1 MTILD
6 TDIIVVL
13 LKDTPDAI
21 QKITSIEEKGEPI
34 STTIVTVYELLKGAY
49 LSLWCEENLGKV
61 TDAISNMQILDLTFN
76 ACEEAAKIYKEL
88 KNKGTMVGEFDML
101 IAAITRANNE
111 ELVTRDEHF
120 KLLVPESAL
129 GQNYFGLILIA

>member
-6 TDIIVVL
+6 TDIIVAL
-13 LKDTPDAI
+13 LKGTPGAI
-21 QKITSIEEKGEPI
+21 QKITSIEEKGETI

-49 LSLWCEENLGKV
+49 LSRRCEENLAKV
-61 TDAISNMQILDLTFN
+61 TDSISNMQILDLTFN
-76 ACEEAAKIYKEL
+76 ACQEAAKIYKEL
-88 KNKGTMVGEFDML
+88 KNKGTIVGEFDIL

-120 KLLVPESAL
+120 ELLIPESNL
-129 GQNYFGLILIA
+129 QKW

>member
-6 TDIIVVL
+6 TDLIVAL
-13 LKDTPDAI
+13 LKGTPDAI

-49 LSLWCEENLGKV
+49 LSRRCEENLAKV
-61 TDAISNMQILDLTFN
+61 TDSISNMQILDLTFN
-76 ACEEAAKIYKEL
+76 ACREAAKIYREL
-88 KNKGTMVGEFDML
+88 KNKGSMVGEFDIL

-120 KLLVPESAL
+120 ELLIPESKL
-129 GQNYFGLILIA
+129 QKW

>member
-6 TDIIVVL
+6 TDIIVAL
-13 LKDTPDAI
+13 LKGTPKAV
-21 QKITSIEEKGEPI
+21 QKITSIEKTGEPI

-49 LSLWCEENLGKV
+49 LSCRCEENLAKV
-61 TDAISNMQILDLTFN
+61 TDVISNVQILDLTFN

-88 KNKGTMVGEFDML
+88 KNKGTMVGEFDIL

-111 ELVTRDEHF
+111 ELITRDEHF
-120 KLLVPESAL
+120 EFLVEESKL
-129 GQNYFGLILIA
+129 QKW

>member
-88 KNKGTMVGEFDML
+88 KNNGTMVGEFDIL

-111 ELVTRDEHF
+111 NLVTRDENF
-120 KLLVPESAL
+120 ELLIPESKL
-129 GQNYFGLILIA
+129 QKW

>member
-6 TDIIVVL
+6 TDIIVAL
-13 LKDTPDAI
+13 LKGTPEAI
-21 QKITSIEEKGEPI
+21 QKITLIEEKGETV

-49 LSLWCEENLGKV
+49 LSRRCGENLAKV
-61 TDAISNMQILDLTFN
+61 TDAIANMQILDMTFN

-88 KNKGTMVGEFDML
+88 KNKGSIVGEFDIL

-120 KLLVPESAL
+120 KLLIPESKL
-129 GQNYFGLILIA
+129 QKW